1 MGLRHPVLVMR
12 AYIHVISNTHTQM
25 QSRSRPHAHMHVH
38 PPTFTHMS
46 RYGEEQVKCE
56 LAPTRSIMEMRAGSS
71 CVPRLH
77 SCFAWRSSSFVL
89 YYTTIPRLHS
99 CFAWRSSSFVLY
111 YENKS
116 ASEVHTSTSFLVIC
130 IVWRSSSFVLYYT
143 LLKLTCA
150 GKWERKGH
158 ETYLNVL
165 VFCLCVSTSC
175 SACARVRGPVH
186 ECERACIHIHKCI
199 GT

>member
-89 YYTTIPRLHS
+89 YYTTIL
-99 CFAWRSSSFVLY
+99 CM
-111 YENKS
+111 
-116 ASEVHTSTSFLVIC
+116 TFLVIC
-130 IVWRSSSFVLYYT
+130 IVLYYNTSLALLFCMTFLFICIVLWKQECKRGTHEYLVPRHLYCMTFLVICIVLYSF
-143 LLKLTCA
+143 K
-150 GKWERKGH
+150 
-158 ETYLNVL
+158 TYV
-165 VFCLCVSTSC
+165 C
-175 SACARVRGPVH
+175 R
-186 ECERACIHIHKCI
+186 
-199 GT
+199 